1 MIRTHLTTTSVTTRF
16 LINNQFFLPIQP
28 FIHGIRQ
35 FVRNLFHGTNSCC
48 KFADKLLIL
57 YHEKTRLLYLF
68 VALLLPVAIMAQ
80 VVTTEPAFITSNYRG
95 KIIVTFNPNEG
106 NKGMVGATACYAHTG
121 VITTASTSDT
131 DWKYAP
137 EWRGGEDKYK
147 MTKVGSNWQLEID
160 DMYSYYECPTTEEI
174 KKLAFVFND
183 GPSGNKEGKTAEGGD
198 IFVPIYEEG
207 LQVKFEQPDGSQ
219 LIESGSQVVFDAIA
233 SESANITLTINGETK
248 KSVSNN
254 TELTYTQSFTT
265 TGDYECVVTASNAN
279 QTVGDTL
286 TICVVS
292 EASSAARPAG
302 LIDGIN
308 YDETDDTKVSLVMY
322 AMDKNN
328 VQADNVFVIGD
339 FNNWSY
345 STEYQMKKDAT
356 NPGYFWLT
364 IDGLEPGV
372 EYAFQYAVKIGDKL
386 VKISDAYTEKVL
398 DPWNDQYISEE
409 VYPNLPTLPKAADGL
424 TSVIQTA
431 QPEFA
436 RTIWSFTNCGYTIS
450 VQPEPFKQS
459 SIVWTI
465 CRISVS
471 MPWN

>member
-1 MIRTHLTTTSVTTRF
+1 M
-16 LINNQFFLPIQP
+16 
-28 FIHGIRQ
+28 
-35 FVRNLFHGTNSCC
+35 
-48 KFADKLLIL
+48 FA
-57 YHEKTRLLYLF
+57 
-68 VALLLPVAIMAQ
+68 ALLLPVAIMAQ

-254 TELTYTQSFTT
+254 TELTYPQPAIT
-265 TGDYECVVTASNAN
+265 NALLL
-279 QTVGDTL
+279 Q
-286 TICVVS
+286 
-292 EASSAARPAG
+292 
-302 LIDGIN
+302 
-308 YDETDDTKVSLVMY
+308 
-322 AMDKNN
+322 AMP
-328 VQADNVFVIGD
+328 IR
-339 FNNWSY
+339 
-345 STEYQMKKDAT
+345 
-356 NPGYFWLT
+356 L
-364 IDGLEPGV
+364 
-372 EYAFQYAVKIGDKL
+372 
-386 VKISDAYTEKVL
+386 
-398 DPWNDQYISEE
+398 
-409 VYPNLPTLPKAADGL
+409 
-424 TSVIQTA
+424 
-431 QPEFA
+431 
-436 RTIWSFTNCGYTIS
+436 
-450 VQPEPFKQS
+450 
-459 SIVWTI
+459 
-465 CRISVS
+465 
-471 MPWN
+471 